1 MADFEDDVAARLHDL
16 RVQREAKRQDAAELW
31 VPPEYPPSLYEQLE
45 EAPDESVDWIFDELW
60 HGNVQIN
67 AQKKSGKTTL
77 MLNALRSLVTGE
89 PFLGRFAVNVQSDC
103 RVGFLNMELTR
114 TQFNGWLREMDLPAE
129 AQKRIVPYHAR
140 AYGALDM
147 SNDRA
152 VEWLIGW
159 LRDEGIHIPFFDPLS
174 SFFNATRWGSGD
186 PNDSYLRWWGVYEH
200 VVLEAKLRGTWI
212 GHHAGHSEE
221 AGNRARGASAMM
233 DKPDVNIAYRYEV
246 GEGGYTDA
254 PSDSKRFLSAFGRD
268 VDVREF
274 EIEYQVP
281 TRYLYATGGGSRA
294 ASSVDRYALKAYDA
308 MVAYTYE
315 QQQQGVKEVI
325 ELKAGEL
332 STKAGV
338 AETSKQ
344 SASFRQ
350 GRDKAVA
357 EGWLVR
363 RHKPPSAYFSLGDV
377 VPPDR
382 EKRRIEI
389 GS

>member
-1 MADFEDDVAARLHDL
+1 MADFEQDVADRLHDL
-16 RVQREAKRQDAAELW
+16 RVQREAKSRDAAELW
-31 VPPEYPPSLYEQLE
+31 VPPPHPASLYEQLE
-45 EAPDESVDWIFDELW
+45 EEPEEGVDWIFDELW

-77 MLNALRSLVTGE
+77 MLNALRSLVLNE
-89 PFLGRFAVNVQSDC
+89 PFLGRFAVNVASDC
-103 RVGFLNMELTR
+103 RVGFLNMELTK

-152 VEWLIGW
+152 VDWLIRW
-159 LRDEGIHIPFFDPLS
+159 HRDEGIHISFFDPLS

-186 PNDSYLRWWGVYEH
+186 PNDAYLRWWGVFER
-200 VVLEAKLRGTWI
+200 VVLDADLRGTWI

-233 DKPDVNIAYRYEV
+233 DKPDVNIAYRYDV
-246 GEGGYTDA
+246 GDGGYTDA
-254 PSDSKRFLSAFGRD
+254 PSESKRFLSAFGRD

-294 ASSVDRYALKAYDA
+294 ASSVDRYALKAYDV
-308 MVAYTYE
+308 MVGYTYE
-315 QQQQGVKEVI
+315 QAQQGNKEI
-325 ELKAGEL
+325 AELNAGEL
-332 STKAGV
+332 SSKAGV

-344 SASFRQ
+344 SGSFRQ
-350 GRDKAVA
+350 GREKAVA
-357 EGWLVR
+357 DGWLVQR
-363 RHKPPSAYFSLGDV
+363 KKGTSVLFSLGDV
-377 VPPDR
+377 TPPVR

-389 GS
+389 DS